1 MNQNN
6 KACTLNSCMNQNEI
20 YFWREREC
28 VFCGVSPFYSTI
40 KLEKKKPLNFLSIK
54 IWIILRKYKNLI

>member
-40 KLEKKKPLNFLSIK
+40 KLEKKTSQLFKHKNMDNFT
-54 IWIILRKYKNLI
+54 